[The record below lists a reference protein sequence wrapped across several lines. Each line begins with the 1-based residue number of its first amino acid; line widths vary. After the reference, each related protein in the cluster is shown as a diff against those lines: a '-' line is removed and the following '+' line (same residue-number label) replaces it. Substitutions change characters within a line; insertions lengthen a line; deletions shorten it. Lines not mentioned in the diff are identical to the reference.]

1 MLDSKQKLRTSLRD
15 AVTSGHSVARDGQ
28 VALLTFKS
36 LVKRQNLYLAYLPD
50 SSCSLLGRKK
60 LKGTPS
66 ET

>member
-1 MLDSKQKLRTSLRD
+1 MLEAKQKLRTSLRD
-15 AVTSGHSVARDGQ
+15 AVTSGHSVACYGQ
-28 VALLTFKS
+28 VALVTFKS
-36 LVKRQNLYLAYLPD
+36 LVKRQNLYVAYLPD